1 MSEKTIEQ
9 RAEEQVQEIM
19 FAIVSLLNQYGIGD
33 IRAGAVMRLMG
44 TPEEEAK
51 LFDDKKLVINK
62 AGFLDLREA
71 DEIPG
76 EHNPDDI
83 NTGTTL
89 H

>member
-33 IRAGAVMRLMG
+33 IRAGAVMRLMC

-51 LFDDKKLVINK
+51 LFDDKKLVIDQ

-83 NTGTTL
+83 NSGTTL